1 MFDSGSA
8 AVASPPLTSMIRP
21 MGVYALSGLAVEADG
36 ASLLSIDRVRGYLAQ
51 IDPLTGNTTV
61 LNPNHLSD
69 WVGVTDLWV
78 AQDQLWFVRDCLVF
92 SCDRASLTPTLF
104 AELPY
109 AVNGIAIEG
118 STVYVSCQKS
128 GYIHRFDRTT
138 GDLRDR
144 FPQPG
149 VGTETLAVEGEQLW
163 VCDCTEQT
171 VYCLDRTTGQ
181 ICYSALTP
189 FASPTGIA
197 FFPLAGQASTCY
209 IAYAQ
214 EEPYLRDDPN
224 GEAEGGD
231 PYQLA
236 WRDRTFL
243 HPLYIKTVPEDI
255 TPCPMATW

>member
-1 MFDSGSA
+1 
-8 AVASPPLTSMIRP
+8 MIRP

-138 GDLRDR
+138 GKLRDR

-181 ICYSALTP
+181 IATLPTP
-189 FASPTGIA
+189 RRSPTCAMTRMARPRVGIPTSWPGA
-197 FFPLAGQASTCY
+197 
-209 IAYAQ
+209 IAPSCIRSISRRY
-214 EEPYLRDDPN
+214 R
-224 GEAEGGD
+224 
-231 PYQLA
+231 
-236 WRDRTFL
+236 R
-243 HPLYIKTVPEDI
+243 II